1 MMSDNENSPVFT
13 PPSLPAETGKARL
26 NPWIFIAV
34 VALGLAAWQWQE
46 TRSQLAE
53 TREEIS
59 RRLAEADTGDMEE
72 RGVQKVLREEIDALQ
87 GKLGAV
93 EEELESLREQ
103 RTTLDQLTQDLAR
116 SREDAILIEVEQA
129 IALASQQLQFAGNA
143 AVAARALQAAD
154 ARLARL
160 DKVQYLP
167 LRKAL
172 AKDLE
177 RLNALPFVDVAGLS
191 LRLEQMVAGI
201 DRLPLAAYG
210 RPGEASSKMAAADA
224 TVGMPWWRTML
235 RDAWQEL
242 RSLVRIQRFDQEEPA
257 LLAPGQTY
265 FLRENLKLRLLTA
278 RLALFARDQASF
290 RNELKLAQEW
300 LGRHFVN
307 DDKAVQAA
315 LATLRQMAASD
326 LTLELPSLN
335 DSQAALRAVRGGKDK
350 R

>member
-1 MMSDNENSPVFT
+1 MSDNENSSISN
-13 PPSLPAETGKARL
+13 PPSQPEQPGKSWL
-26 NPWIFIAV
+26 NPWALIALL
-34 VALGLAAWQWQE
+34 ALGLAAWQWQE
-46 TRSQLAE
+46 TRQQLAE
-53 TREEIS
+53 TKQEVA
-59 RRLAEADTGDMEE
+59 RRLAEADTGDSEE
-72 RGVQKVLREEIDALQ
+72 RGVQKALREEVDALQ

-93 EEELESLREQ
+93 EEHLEALQEQ
-103 RTTLDQLTQDLAR
+103 RAALDQLTQDLAR
-116 SREDAILIEVEQA
+116 GREDAVLLEVEQA
-129 IALASQQLQFAGNA
+129 IALAGQQLQFAGNVS
-143 AVAARALQAAD
+143 VAARALHAAD

-160 DKVQYLP
+160 DKAQYLP

-172 AKDLE
+172 AKDIE
-177 RLNALPFVDVAGLS
+177 RLNALPFVDVAGLG

-210 RPGEASSKMAAADA
+210 RPAETSPKMAAGDA
-224 TVGMPWWRTML
+224 PTGMPWWRTML
-235 RDAWQEL
+235 AEVWQEL
-242 RSLVRIQRFDQEEPA
+242 RALVRIQRFDQEEPA
-257 LLAPGQTY
+257 LLAPGQAY

-315 LATLRQMAASD
+315 QNSLRQMAAGD

-335 DSQAALRAVRGGKDK
+335 DSQTALRAVRGGKEK